1 MNAEAIKSFLVSL
14 GFDVDEAGQR
24 KFEAGIV
31 SATAKVVKLGVAVEA
46 AALSVVAFTT
56 KIASGL
62 DDLYWAS
69 QRTGATV
76 AGIQRIGYAVGQMGG
91 SVNAARSSLEN
102 LAQFIRNSP
111 GAEGFLNR
119 LGVQTRDA
127 SGQMRDM
134 ASIFTGVGQRLNSM
148 PYFRANQYA
157 QMLGIDENTLM
168 AMRRGLGQFSAEY
181 TATAKAIGFNAEQA
195 AASSNKFMTSM
206 REFGMMAGMARDKI
220 GANLASGLAGSIDNF
235 RKLIVDNF
243 PRIETGITVVIKSI
257 LWLADIVGR
266 VVYRLVQAVGVI
278 IDWWGSLD
286 KSTKQIIAAFGAM
299 LVAWRLLNS
308 AFAMSPIGRIIAL
321 AAALAALVEDYA
333 TWKEGGQSLI
343 DWSKWE
349 PGIQY
354 AQKAIGGL
362 SGDFGAL
369 YDKVVDL
376 GKAIWDAI
384 KAFLEFIDIDTSRFS
399 GKWLFDQ
406 IIESVRCAIKYVG
419 ALVDA
424 LKKLVSGDFSGA
436 WDSLKEAASILA
448 DSPMGQGVTAVAK
461 GVYTKASNALNQ
473 YLPEWMGGTPVER
486 PKASKAGE
494 QLLGWMGPMLTQL
507 ESLYKLPAGLLRSVA
522 TTESAG
528 NQFAVSEAGAKGLF
542 QFMDGT
548 ARDMGLRG
556 NDVFDPM
563 KSAQA
568 AAKYLAQLLKA
579 NGGDLDKALASY
591 NWGIGNVQKHGMA
604 LMPRETRD
612 YIPKVRSGMPSI
624 NQETNIT
631 VYGST
636 DAQGTADAIADK
648 QDGVNSRTVQ
658 QVNTGNR

>member
-31 SATAKVVKLGVAVEA
+31 SATAKVVTLGVAVQA

-148 PYFRANQYA
+148 PYYRANQYA

-168 AMRRGLGQFSAEY
+168 AMRRGLGEFSAEY

-195 AASSNKFMTSM
+195 AASSNTFMTSLSS
-206 REFGMMAGMARDKI
+206 FGMMAGMARDKI

-235 RKLIVDNF
+235 RKLIINNF
-243 PRIETGITVVIKSI
+243 PRIEAGITAVIRSI
-257 LWLADIVGR
+257 LWMADIIGR
-266 VVYRLVQAVGVI
+266 VVYRLIQAVGAV
-278 IDWWGSLD
+278 IDWWNSLD
-286 KSTKQIIAAFGAM
+286 KSTTQVIAAFGA
-299 LVAWRLLNS
+299 LVVAWRLLNS
-308 AFAMSPIGRIIAL
+308 AFAMSPIGRIIML
-321 AAALAALVEDYA
+321 AAALAALVEDYV

-343 DWSKWE
+343 DWEKWE
-349 PGIQY
+349 PGIEY
-354 AQKAIGGL
+354 AKKAIGGL
-362 SGDFGAL
+362 SGDFGDL
-369 YDKVVDL
+369 YDKVADL
-376 GKAIWDAI
+376 GKATWDAI
-384 KAFLEFIDIDTSRFS
+384 KALLEFIDIDTSKFS

-406 IIESVRCAIKYVG
+406 IIESVRSATKVLG
-419 ALVDA
+419 AMVDA
-424 LKKLVSGDFSGA
+424 LTKLISGDFSGA
-436 WDSLKEAASILA
+436 YSSLKDAAVAFVS
-448 DSPMGQGVTAVAK
+448 SPVAQGVAAVGEGVVNRVSDWLSPVFGSSASMIPSSLKRGERNNNPGNLNFVGQAGATLERDGGRFAKFDTAFDGLRAMGRQLSLYAQRGINTVEGIISTWAPSSENDTGAYVNAMAK
-461 GVYTKASNALNQ
+461 RLGVHPQAALNLQ
-473 YLPEWMGGTPVER
+473 NPQVLGG
-486 PKASKAGE
+486 
-494 QLLGWMGPMLTQL
+494 LM
-507 ESLYKLPAGLLRSVA
+507 
-522 TTESAG
+522 
-528 NQFAVSEAGAKGLF
+528 
-542 QFMDGT
+542 
-548 ARDMGLRG
+548 
-556 NDVFDPM
+556 
-563 KSAQA
+563 
-568 AAKYLAQLLKA
+568 
-579 NGGDLDKALASY
+579 NGIIHHENGRNIYSGDLINRAATSVT
-591 NWGIGNVQKHGMA
+591 G
-604 LMPRETRD
+604 
-612 YIPKVRSGMPSI
+612 PSI

-631 VYGST
+631 VYGAT
-636 DAQGTADAIADK
+636 DAQATADAIAGS
-648 QDGVNSRTVQ
+648 QDGVNSRMTQ
-658 QVNTGNR
+658 QPEPN

>member
-31 SATAKVVKLGVAVEA
+31 SATAKVVTLGVAVQA

-148 PYFRANQYA
+148 PYYRANQYA

-195 AASSNKFMTSM
+195 AASSNRFMTSLSS
-206 REFGMMAGMARDKI
+206 FGMMAGMARDKI

-243 PRIETGITVVIKSI
+243 PRIEAGITAVIKSI

-266 VVYRLVQAVGVI
+266 VVYRLVQAAGSIV
-278 IDWWGSLD
+278 DWWKSLD
-286 KSTKQIIAAFGAM
+286 DSTRQLIALFGA
-299 LVAWRLLNS
+299 LVTAWYVLNS
-308 AFAMSPIGRIIAL
+308 AFAASPIGRIIML
-321 AAALAALVEDYA
+321 VVALAALIEDYV
-333 TWKEGGQSLI
+333 TWREGGQSLI
-343 DWSKWE
+343 DWAKWE
-349 PGIQY
+349 PEINAAIDGIHDTID
-354 AQKAIGGL
+354 AVKEL
-362 SGDFGAL
+362 AL
-369 YDKVVDL
+369 
-376 GKAIWDAI
+376 
-384 KAFLEFIDIDTSRFS
+384 E
-399 GKWLFDQ
+399 
-406 IIESVRCAIKYVG
+406 VG
-419 ALVDA
+419 ALFGIDP
-424 LKKLVSGDFSGA
+424 KQ
-436 WDSLKEAASILA
+436 WSLKWEFSNLIHNLGELGKMLKLIGDLLNAINEGRWSDAASIGKQLLNQGDENPSA
-448 DSPMGQGVTAVAK
+448 MPGIDAAAVRHREWLLGKYHDLNNKVNEFLPEFLGGTSGSLKRGERNNNPGNLNFAGQAGATLERPGGRFARFDTAFDGLRAMGRQLSLYAQRGINTVEGIISTWAPSSENDTGAYVKAMAKRLGVHPQA
-461 GVYTKASNALNQ
+461 ALNLQ
-473 YLPEWMGGTPVER
+473 NPQVLGGLMNGIIHHENGRNIYSSDLINRAAT
-486 PKASKAGE
+486 
-494 QLLGWMGPMLTQL
+494 
-507 ESLYKLPAGLLRSVA
+507 SV
-522 TTESAG
+522 TG
-528 NQFAVSEAGAKGLF
+528 
-542 QFMDGT
+542 
-548 ARDMGLRG
+548 
-556 NDVFDPM
+556 
-563 KSAQA
+563 
-568 AAKYLAQLLKA
+568 
-579 NGGDLDKALASY
+579 
-591 NWGIGNVQKHGMA
+591 
-604 LMPRETRD
+604 
-612 YIPKVRSGMPSI
+612 PSI
-624 NQETNIT
+624 NQETHIT

>member
-91 SVNAARSSLEN
+91 NVNAARSSLEN

-148 PYFRANQYA
+148 PYYRANQYA

-195 AASSNKFMTSM
+195 AASSNKFMTSLSS
-206 REFGMMAGMARDKI
+206 FGMMAGMARDKI

-243 PRIETGITVVIKSI
+243 PRIEAGITAVIKSI

-266 VVYRLVQAVGVI
+266 VVYRLVQAAGSIV
-278 IDWWGSLD
+278 DWWKSLD
-286 KSTKQIIAAFGAM
+286 DSTRQLIALFGA
-299 LVAWRLLNS
+299 LVTAWYVLNS
-308 AFAMSPIGRIIAL
+308 AFTASPIGRIIML
-321 AAALAALVEDYA
+321 VVALAALIEDYA

-343 DWSKWE
+343 DWAKWE
-349 PGIQY
+349 PEINAAIDGIHDTID
-354 AQKAIGGL
+354 AVKEL
-362 SGDFGAL
+362 AL
-369 YDKVVDL
+369 
-376 GKAIWDAI
+376 
-384 KAFLEFIDIDTSRFS
+384 E
-399 GKWLFDQ
+399 
-406 IIESVRCAIKYVG
+406 VG
-419 ALVDA
+419 ALFGIDP
-424 LKKLVSGDFSGA
+424 KQ
-436 WDSLKEAASILA
+436 WSLKWEFSNLIHNLGELGKMLKLIGDLLNAINEGRWSDAASIGKQL
-448 DSPMGQGVTAVAK
+448 
-461 GVYTKASNALNQ
+461 LNQ
-473 YLPEWMGGTPVER
+473 GDENPSAMPGIDAAAVRHREWLLGKYHDLNNKVNEFLPEFLGGTPGSLKRGERNNNPGNLNFAGQAGATLER
-486 PKASKAGE
+486 PGGRFARFDTAFDGLRAMGR
-494 QLLGWMGPMLTQL
+494 QL
-507 ESLYKLPAGLLRSVA
+507 SLYAQRGINTVEGIISTWAPS
-522 TTESAG
+522 
-528 NQFAVSEAGAKGLF
+528 SENDTGAYVNAMAKRLG
-542 QFMDGT
+542 
-548 ARDMGLRG
+548 
-556 NDVFDPM
+556 VHP
-563 KSAQA
+563 QA
-568 AAKYLAQLLKA
+568 ALNLQNPQVLGGLM
-579 NGGDLDKALASY
+579 NGIIHHENGRNIYSSDLINRAATSVT
-591 NWGIGNVQKHGMA
+591 G
-604 LMPRETRD
+604 
-612 YIPKVRSGMPSI
+612 PSI
-624 NQETNIT
+624 NQETHIT

>member
-31 SATAKVVKLGVAVEA
+31 IATAKVVKLGVAVEA

-62 DDLYWAS
+62 DELYWAS

-127 SGQMRDM
+127 RGQMRDM

-148 PYFRANQYA
+148 PYYRANQYA

-195 AASSNKFMTSM
+195 AASSNKFMTSLTS
-206 REFGMMAGMARDKI
+206 FGMMAGMARDKI

-243 PRIETGITVVIKSI
+243 PRIEAGITAVIKSI

-266 VVYRLVQAVGVI
+266 VVYRLVQAAGAIV
-278 IDWWGSLD
+278 DWWKSLD
-286 KSTKQIIAAFGAM
+286 DSTRQLIALFGA
-299 LVAWRLLNS
+299 LVTAWYVLNS
-308 AFAMSPIGRIIAL
+308 AFAASPIGRIIML
-321 AAALAALVEDYA
+321 VVALAALIEDYA

-343 DWSKWE
+343 DWAKWE
-349 PGIQY
+349 PEINAAIDGINDTVD
-354 AQKAIGGL
+354 AVKAL
-362 SGDFGAL
+362 AL
-369 YDKVVDL
+369 
-376 GKAIWDAI
+376 
-384 KAFLEFIDIDTSRFS
+384 E
-399 GKWLFDQ
+399 
-406 IIESVRCAIKYVG
+406 VG
-419 ALVDA
+419 ALFGIDP
-424 LKKLVSGDFSGA
+424 KQ
-436 WDSLKEAASILA
+436 WSLKWEFSNLVHNLGELGKMLKLIGDLLNAINEGRWSDASSIGKQLLDQGDENPSAMPGIDAA
-448 DSPMGQGVTAVAK
+448 AVRHREWLLGK
-461 GVYTKASNALNQ
+461 YHNLNSKVNEF
-473 YLPEWMGGTPVER
+473 LPEWLGGVKR
-486 PKASKAGE
+486 PQPTKSGA
-494 QLLGWMGPMLTQL
+494 QLLGWMAPLFNQL
-507 ESLYKLPAGLLRSVA
+507 ENLYKLPSGLLRSVA

-528 NQFAVSEAGAKGLF
+528 NPNAISSAGAQGLF
-542 QFMDGT
+542 QIMPGT
-548 ARDMGLRG
+548 GKDLGLRG
-556 NDVFDPM
+556 NDAFDPV
-563 KSAQA
+563 KSANA
-568 AAKYLAQLLKA
+568 AAKYLSQLLQA

-604 LMPRETRD
+604 LMPRETRE
-612 YIPKVRSGMPSI
+612 YIPKVKNGMPSI

-631 VYGST
+631 VYGAT
-636 DAQGTADAIADK
+636 DARATADAIAVS
-648 QDGVNSRTVQ
+648 QDGVNSRMTQ
-658 QVNTGNR
+658 QREPN